1 MLLQPRP
8 TGRHP
13 LWTAAGVVAVLI
25 DAIARELRMHHVAIV
40 AVMSLAEGALL
51 TTIEPVMLPGAR
63 HLAQP

>member
-1 MLLQPRP
+1 
-8 TGRHP
+8 
-13 LWTAAGVVAVLI
+13 VVAVLI